1 MLGCKDMGR
10 ERQEEGPWLG
20 VLVWKGFARA
30 RLGGFRAPVFLGR
43 VGFLKGVNKS
53 EKLRMNL
60 SGS

>member
-1 MLGCKDMGR
+1 MGR